1 MKVSVNMASCKIS
14 GEQGRSFTNWATTFT
29 CKPELYFE
37 PTTTE
42 EIIQILK
49 EARRLSKRVKVC
61 GYGHS
66 PSDIACTD
74 GYMIDMRRFNQLI
87 DINEKNCT
95 VKVQSGCLLKDLID
109 DVLEPH
115 GMAMQNIAAISEVTI
130 AGMICTGTHGTGAN
144 YGIISTQVL
153 EIELITAAGKE
164 VICSHTENT
173 DLFRA
178 ACCSLG
184 ALGVIT
190 AVTLQC
196 EPAFKL
202 HQRQWPGTLDEVLDN
217 LDEHIASSEH
227 FKFSLMPHTESVLM
241 SRMDRTKEPVSDVSS
256 WFWSTFVGYHCVQF
270 AYWLSSF
277 FPSTVGFIN
286 RTLFYLLFSKPLE
299 RINISRKVFNFDC
312 FFPQYVTDWA
322 IPREH
327 TATVLRELRAWLRE
341 NPNQAAHFWIEV
353 RFCRSDNIMISPAY
367 GRDTCFINILVYR
380 PYGKFIPYA
389 NYWAAY
395 ENIVKRV
402 GGRPHWAKAHKET
415 AKEFSHMYPEFNKFC
430 EIRQKMDPQG
440 MFLNAYLE
448 RVLCMD
454 SQQA

>member
-1 MKVSVNMASCKIS
+1 MASCKIP
-14 GEQGRSFTNWATTFT
+14 GEQGRTFTNWASTFT

-42 EIIQILK
+42 EIIQIVN

-87 DINEKNCT
+87 NIDEKNCT

-115 GMAMQNIAAISEVTI
+115 GMAMQNIASISDVTI
-130 AGMICTGTHGTGAN
+130 AGVICTGTHGTGAN
-144 YGIISTQVL
+144 YGILSTQVL
-153 EIELITAAGKE
+153 EIELITAAGEE
-164 VICSHTENT
+164 VTCSHTENT

-202 HQRQWPGTLDEVLDN
+202 HQRQQPCTLDEVLDN
-217 LDEHIASSEH
+217 LDEHISSSEH
-227 FKFSLMPHTESVLM
+227 FVLYWMPHTESVIM
-241 SRMDRTKEPVSDVSS
+241 CRNDRTNEQVSDVSS
-256 WFWSTFVGYHCVQF
+256 WFWNTFVGYHCFQF

-277 FPSTVGFIN
+277 FPSSVGFIN
-286 RTLFYLLFSKPLE
+286 RTFFYLLFSKPLE
-299 RINISRKVFNFDC
+299 RINISRNLFNFAKG
-312 FFPQYVTDWA
+312 FPQYVTDWA
-322 IPREH
+322 IPREQ
-327 TATVLRELRAWLRE
+327 TPTVLRELRTWLRE
-341 NPNQAAHFWIEV
+341 NPNEAAHFCIEV
-353 RFCRSDNIMISPAY
+353 RFCQGDNIMISPAY
-367 GRDTCFINILVYR
+367 GRDTCFINIIVYR
-380 PYGKFIPYA
+380 PYGKLIPYA

-402 GGRPHWAKAHKET
+402 GGRPHWAKAHQETGKEL
-415 AKEFSHMYPEFNKFC
+415 ADLYPEWDKFC

-440 MFLNAYLE
+440 MFLNEYLE

-454 SQQA
+454 NGATGNA